1 MKTFNLFRHPNPQS
15 SSHDTQYSYSQLLLT
30 GMPYITSSSHAYME
44 RQAAEP
50 LTGQEESAHFEIQE
64 QWKE

>member
-1 MKTFNLFRHPNPQS
+1 
-15 SSHDTQYSYSQLLLT
+15 
-30 GMPYITSSSHAYME
+30 ME